1 MSGMLMQTKT
11 NLGSSD
17 ILVAPRLHHIGFVVP
32 RIADA
37 APRFIASLQMTWDG
51 EVFHDPAQTVRVTFL
66 RHASAEEPLIELVEP
81 ASPQSRV
88 NSFLKRGGGLHH
100 LCYETDSLS
109 GQLQA
114 VLAAGAVMVLEPT
127 PAVAFSSRKI
137 AWIYTREKLLV
148 EYLERKAESANEEQ

>member
-1 MSGMLMQTKT
+1 M
-11 NLGSSD
+11 
-17 ILVAPRLHHIGFVVP
+17 
-32 RIADA
+32 
-37 APRFIASLQMTWDG
+37 
-51 EVFHDPAQTVRVTFL
+51 
-66 RHASAEEPLIELVEP
+66 IELVEP

-127 PAVAFSSRKI
+127 PAVAFSGRKI

-148 EYLERKAESANEEQ
+148 EYLERKAEGANQEQ

>member
-1 MSGMLMQTKT
+1 MSETLIQTKAKVE
-11 NLGSSD
+11 GSPT
-17 ILVAPRLHHIGFVVP
+17 LWAPRLHHIGYVVP
-32 RIADA
+32 RISDA

-66 RHASAEEPLIELVEP
+66 RQASAEEPMIELVEP

-109 GQLQA
+109 SQLQV
-114 VLAAGAVMVLEPT
+114 VLAAGAVLVLEPT
-127 PAVAFSSRKI
+127 PAVAFNGRKI

-148 EYLERKAESANEEQ
+148 EYLERTVEGANAE